1 MKLSINKYHL
11 MTFTAFILALFS
23 SIMTALG
30 MSDLFEKGGI
40 IIFLI
45 FMCIDLGRFLL
56 FNFLTDEW
64 KNLRKIKYVIT
75 VILTLLF
82 GYSAVGIF
90 SQLSNMISPAT
101 RQAML
106 NAATYNKAAA
116 NALVKQTRTSDMTTV
131 AKKEYEEALSW
142 NKTDYTNCLKRAQ
155 TKETQ
160 EEIDQAENK
169 CNNTKRWLDNKAS
182 KAYKEA
188 INKADESLDKVETTT
203 KEISKNQSDLAAIL
217 TSICEISR
225 MDCGSYNGLQNALS
239 IIILLVIVGT
249 DYLQIAIVLA
259 VNTRKNKK
267 VDTEPTDPDPT
278 PSGST
283 PKSTKKKK
291 EAKAKLKVI
300 KKKTKPT
307 KNTTTKQVLSKEA
320 SIKLAKK
327 LEKKPKTNKALKKAM
342 KEYEEAAKKENDVK
356 STKRSKKLVKSKAKL
371 RQNTTIPKKE
381 EFIPIEKAIEVVKEA
396 VKKKVTTKKPKKVI
410 EKLAIEMSEAQ
421 QKAINKLKKKIN
433 KTKLEGAFIAAKED
447 IKKDSKI
454 NTHKPVPFTSET
466 DFLD

>member
-1 MKLSINKYHL
+1 MKINKYHL
-11 MTFTAFILALFS
+11 MTFTAFVLAVFS
-23 SIMTALG
+23 SVMTALG

-106 NAATYNKAAA
+106 NAATYNRAAA
-116 NALVKQTRTSDMTTV
+116 NALVKQTRTSDMTAV

-160 EEIDQAENK
+160 EDIDKAENK

-188 INKADESLDKVETTT
+188 INKADESLDKVESTT
-203 KEISKNQSDLAAIL
+203 KEISKNQGDLAAIL

-225 MDCGSYNGLQNALS
+225 MDCGSYQGLQNALS
-239 IIILLVIVGT
+239 IIIILVIVGT

-267 VDTEPTDPDPT
+267 
-278 PSGST
+278 
-283 PKSTKKKK
+283 
-291 EAKAKLKVI
+291 
-300 KKKTKPT
+300 
-307 KNTTTKQVLSKEA
+307 
-320 SIKLAKK
+320 
-327 LEKKPKTNKALKKAM
+327 
-342 KEYEEAAKKENDVK
+342 
-356 STKRSKKLVKSKAKL
+356 
-371 RQNTTIPKKE
+371 
-381 EFIPIEKAIEVVKEA
+381 
-396 VKKKVTTKKPKKVI
+396 
-410 EKLAIEMSEAQ
+410 
-421 QKAINKLKKKIN
+421 
-433 KTKLEGAFIAAKED
+433 
-447 IKKDSKI
+447 
-454 NTHKPVPFTSET
+454 
-466 DFLD
+466 

>member
-1 MKLSINKYHL
+1 MKFALNKYHL
-11 MTFTAFILALFS
+11 MTFTAFVLAVFS
-23 SIMTALG
+23 SVMTALG

-64 KNLRKIKYVIT
+64 KNLRKIKYIIAL
-75 VILTLLF
+75 ILALLF

-90 SQLSNMISPAT
+90 SQLSNMISPET

-160 EEIDQAENK
+160 EEIDKAENK

-188 INKADESLDKVETTT
+188 MSKADESLDKVEATT
-203 KEISKNQSDLAAIL
+203 KDISKNQSDLAAIL
-217 TSICEISR
+217 TSICEIGR
-225 MDCGSYNGLQNALS
+225 MDCGSYQGLQNALS
-239 IIILLVIVGT
+239 IVIILVIIGT

-267 VDTEPTDPDPT
+267 ENEDSHNDDPDDPKPSTKNKKVKKSTVVTPKDVAKKPKKKTETKDTETLVL
-278 PSGST
+278 SKKASKKLAKRLLEK
-283 PKSTKKKK
+283 PKPNASLKNAMKDYEKSVEQEELVKETKNKSSEKSKKPVKSATKKKK
-291 EAKAKLKVI
+291 VVKEQISPKEEQ
-300 KKKTKPT
+300 KTVEEK
-307 KNTTTKQVLSKEA
+307 
-320 SIKLAKK
+320 IKL
-327 LEKKPKTNKALKKAM
+327 
-342 KEYEEAAKKENDVK
+342 ENDVTK
-356 STKRSKKLVKSKAKL
+356 TDSVSTIVMSDAQRKEIERLKRNKKTDLLGKA
-371 RQNTTIPKKE
+371 
-381 EFIPIEKAIEVVKEA
+381 FDAA
-396 VKKKVTTKKPKKVI
+396 V
-410 EKLAIEMSEAQ
+410 SR
-421 QKAINKLKKKIN
+421 
-433 KTKLEGAFIAAKED
+433 
-447 IKKDSKI
+447 IKKSSK
-454 NTHKPVPFTSET
+454 NNKHSAEPFSRET
-466 DFLD
+466 DFM